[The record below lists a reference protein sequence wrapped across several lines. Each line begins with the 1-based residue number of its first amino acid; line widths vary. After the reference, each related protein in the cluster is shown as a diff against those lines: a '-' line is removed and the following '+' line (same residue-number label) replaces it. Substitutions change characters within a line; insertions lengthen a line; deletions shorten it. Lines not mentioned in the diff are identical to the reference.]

1 MKENQVSNLED
12 IFEVIFAPSTEEVVQ
27 VAPIAQACQ
36 DLLDQ
41 AYLFPTEVC
50 PWKPEYYDEHID
62 NSSEVGREG
71 FNKAKFLERY
81 PDGKI
86 PHLIRKA
93 RTKFLWRAASKI
105 AVTRKFTYT
114 ANSHSVAKHV
124 LQYPIVSVWG
134 CMAAHIALGTYN
146 SVLLNDQRALV
157 NRKSLLGLPLNIVG
171 SGGKNSSQRVMQDLL
186 KQHTDETIPDRMY
199 NEVDSAFTKNEKQ
212 YYLRVEGRKLFC
224 KLVLLDRGITVAQNI
239 LDNTSIAA
247 ALYDQWINVFDHPE
261 WFIRFLMDENHRQ
274 TMRVPTWYA
283 AGEAI
288 RHKDFKL
295 GDTSWMN

>member
-1 MKENQVSNLED
+1 MSNLED
-12 IFEVIFAPSTEEVVQ
+12 IFEVTFAPATEEVVQ
-27 VAPIAQACQ
+27 VGPIAQACQ

-50 PWKPEYYDEHID
+50 PWQPEYYDEHID
-62 NSSEVGREG
+62 NSSEIGREG

-81 PDGKI
+81 PNGKI
-86 PHLIRKA
+86 PHRIRTA
-93 RTKFLWRAASKI
+93 RTKFIWRSASKI

-124 LQYPIVSVWG
+124 LQSPIVTVWG

-146 SVLLNDQRALV
+146 SILLNDQRALV
-157 NRKSLLGLPLNIVG
+157 NRKSLLGLPVNIVG

-186 KQHTDETIPDRMY
+186 KAHTDETIPDRMY

-224 KLVLLDRGITVAQNI
+224 KLVNP
-239 LDNTSIAA
+239 S
-247 ALYDQWINVFDHPE
+247 H
-261 WFIRFLMDENHRQ
+261 
-274 TMRVPTWYA
+274 
-283 AGEAI
+283 
-288 RHKDFKL
+288 
-295 GDTSWMN
+295 